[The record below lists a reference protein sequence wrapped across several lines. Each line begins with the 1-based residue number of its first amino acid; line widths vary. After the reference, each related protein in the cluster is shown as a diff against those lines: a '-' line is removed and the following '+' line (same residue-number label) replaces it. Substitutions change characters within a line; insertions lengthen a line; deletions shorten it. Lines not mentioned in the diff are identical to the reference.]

1 MKSFFHISRN
11 INPPGCR
18 GADELHSHSYHELLF
33 CIEGEGGQKTEKGI
47 EPLKAGDLFFYP
59 KNLAHCSVFLANKTF
74 ECFVL
79 DFQSSLFSPT
89 SDGDKDVI
97 SILDQ
102 LGDRGVQ
109 RIKLSKNGQS
119 KIQEVLTEL
128 YSEFTKK
135 NMLYDAMLK
144 MKVFEL
150 LITIARDPLQS
161 KNNFKKDSF
170 VSQKQMISEVVQYI
184 EEFYIQSIN
193 IETVLRFC
201 PLSRSHFHVV
211 FKKETGKTFNDFLRD
226 VRLKNAKELLLK
238 SSDLPVQEISYRC
251 GFSSHAYF
259 TQVFKLAEKIT
270 PGEFRQSL
278 K

>member
-11 INPPGCR
+11 VNPPGCR
-18 GADELHSHSYHELLF
+18 GADEMHAHSYHELLF
-33 CIEGEGGQKTEKGI
+33 CLNGEGGQKTNKGI
-47 EPLKAGDLFFYP
+47 EPLNAGDLFFYP
-59 KNLAHCSVFLANKTF
+59 KNLSHCSVFLPEKTF
-74 ECFVL
+74 ECYVL

-89 SDGDKDVI
+89 SDGDKDII

-102 LGDRGVQ
+102 LGERGIQ
-109 RIKLSKNGQS
+109 RIKLSKEGQVKVKS
-119 KIQEVLTEL
+119 VLEEL
-128 YSEFTKK
+128 YKEFSEK
-135 NMLYDAMLK
+135 NMLYDAFLK
-144 MKVFEL
+144 LKVFEL
-150 LITIARDPLQS
+150 LLTVVRDPLQS
-161 KNNFKKDSF
+161 RNYSKKDSF

-184 EEFYIQSIN
+184 EEFYIQCIN

-211 FKKETGKTFNDFLRD
+211 FKRETGKTFNDFLRD
-226 VRLKNAKELLLK
+226 TRLEKAKELLK

-259 TQVFKLAEKIT
+259 TQVFKLKEKTT
-270 PGEFRQSL
+270 PGSFRQSL

>member
-33 CIEGEGGQKTEKGI
+33 CLSGEGAQKTEKGL
-47 EPLKAGDLFFYP
+47 EPLHEGDLFFYP
-59 KNLAHCSVFLANKTF
+59 KNLSHCSVFLPEKVF
-74 ECFVL
+74 ECYVI

-89 SDGDKDVI
+89 SDGDKDII
-97 SILDQ
+97 SVLDQ
-102 LGDRGVQ
+102 LGSRGTQ
-109 RIKLSKNGQS
+109 RVKLSQDGRNKVRS
-119 KIQEVLTEL
+119 VFDEL
-128 YSEFTKK
+128 YAEFSQK
-135 NMLYDAMLK
+135 NMLYDAVLK
-144 MKVFEL
+144 LKVFEL
-150 LITIARDPLQS
+150 ILTIARDPLQR
-161 KNNFKKDSF
+161 KNYSNHESN
-170 VSQKQMISEVVQYI
+170 VSQKQMISEVVHYI

-211 FKKETGKTFNDFLRD
+211 FKRETGKTFNEFLRD
-226 VRLKNAKELLLK
+226 TRLLK
-238 SSDLPVQEISYRC
+238 AKDFLANTDLPVQEISYQC

-259 TQVFKLAEKIT
+259 TQVFKLKEKMT
-270 PGEFRQSL
+270 PGDFRQSL